1 MAQRRKTVD
10 MGRLLLR
17 NYRVL
22 SLILLLAV
30 VLWSHVGPAGADL
43 LGSDPLI
50 DAVERGNLRAVQKAL
65 LEGSSANVRGEQS
78 LSALMLASNFG
89 AVDIVE
95 LLLSHGAIV
104 DLAEAEGNTALIY
117 AAVNNFDDVIA
128 VLLAAGAAIDHGNRQ
143 GKTALMRAAQTGG
156 DNAVSAL
163 LAAGA
168 DSSLTDFTGR
178 TALDLARENRRNRVI
193 RIFHKADVDR

>member
-1 MAQRRKTVD
+1 MAQRRKTVE

-17 NYRVL
+17 YYRVL
-22 SLILLLAV
+22 SSILLLAV
-30 VLWSHVGPAGADL
+30 VLWSHAGPAGADL

-50 DAVERGNLRAVQKAL
+50 DAVERGNFRAVQKAL

-78 LSALMLASNFG
+78 RSALMLAANLG

-128 VLLAAGAAIDHGNRQ
+128 VLLAVGAAIDHGNRQ
-143 GKTALMRAAQTGG
+143 GETALMRAARTGSG
-156 DNAVSAL
+156 SAVSAL

-168 DSSLTDFTGR
+168 DPS
-178 TALDLARENRRNRVI
+178 
-193 RIFHKADVDR
+193 